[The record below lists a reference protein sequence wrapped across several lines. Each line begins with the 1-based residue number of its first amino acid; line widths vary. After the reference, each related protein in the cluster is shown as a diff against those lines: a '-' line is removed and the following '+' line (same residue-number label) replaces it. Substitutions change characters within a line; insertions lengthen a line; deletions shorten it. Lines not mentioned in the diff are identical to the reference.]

1 MSKILF
7 IILFLFIKEYNSFQN
22 NHNITNIIDPIEP
35 GISKTF
41 YLDYVNNTY
50 INFNINE
57 NYDYSLQV
65 NIRSMNCKIN
75 VFSSNNNEIK
85 SANKEL
91 YNFILNPTDKK
102 ISIEPVK
109 DILEGFWKENYRL
122 KKCFLS
128 INSYNISKEFEPNI
142 KIENKEETYLYFDTS
157 KYNKINISYNITNV
171 SINSFASLNFRFEES
186 SFDIDIYYTNGN
198 INSTNSLFK
207 KIDQSTFI
215 YLNNEFLSY
224 NNSDNTGGTL
234 YIQITNKENIITPM
248 FFKIIEE
255 NNTCLL
261 TKNALNF
268 GFITSKEEG
277 ELMLH
282 NKRLY
287 GLLYG
292 KIVDK
297 SEIKDINELRNTSI
311 YLHNIEKNM
320 LEYNEH
326 KLQLKF
332 DYWNITSNCK
342 NGCYLLITYEQI
354 KSKEDFPLIGY
365 EYTILPRTWNFTDS
379 ASRLIEIPSNEYI
392 IGCFGHLTSPTHY
405 YFIHIPN
412 DTDKIIIQAEGYYI
426 KSYYEQGKKK
436 LMLGLVIKMSKA

>member
-7 IILFLFIKEYNSFQN
+7 IILLLFIKEYNSLQT
-22 NHNITNIIDPIEP
+22 NHNIKDITGPVEP
-35 GISKTF
+35 GVSETF
-41 YLDYVNNTY
+41 YLDYVNKTY
-50 INFNINE
+50 IEFNISE
-57 NYDYSLQV
+57 NYDYLLQV
-65 NIRSMNCKIN
+65 NIRSINCKIN

-91 YNFILNPTDKK
+91 YHFILNPTEKK
-102 ISIEPVK
+102 ILIEPVK
-109 DILEGFWKENYRL
+109 DTSEGFWKENYGL

-128 INSYNISKEFEPNI
+128 INSYNILNEFEPNI

-157 KYNKINISYNITNV
+157 KYNQINISYNIANV
-171 SINSFASLNFRFEES
+171 SIDSFASLHFIFEES

-207 KIDQSTFI
+207 KIEQSTFI

-234 YIQITNKENIITPM
+234 SIQIMNEGGVAAPM

-268 GFITSKEEG
+268 GFITSKSTYQYYYTEILEGEEG

-297 SEIKDINELRNTSI
+297 SEIKDINELSNTSI

-332 DYWNITSNCK
+332 DY
-342 NGCYLLITYEQI
+342 
-354 KSKEDFPLIGY
+354 
-365 EYTILPRTWNFTDS
+365 
-379 ASRLIEIPSNEYI
+379 
-392 IGCFGHLTSPTHY
+392 
-405 YFIHIPN
+405 
-412 DTDKIIIQAEGYYI
+412 
-426 KSYYEQGKKK
+426 
-436 LMLGLVIKMSKA
+436 